1 MTADITPIAAAAR
14 LAFTVDALRA
24 ATGLGR
30 SKIYEQV
37 RAGRLR
43 AIKIGG
49 RTMFRREDVER
60 WLASAPEKTTPSAAV

>member
-1 MTADITPIAAAAR
+1 MTTVTPVAPAAR
-14 LAFTVDALRA
+14 ISFTVDDLIA

-49 RTMFRREDVER
+49 RTMFMRVDVER
-60 WLASAPEKTTPSAAV
+60 WLAAAPEKANPAAKA